1 MAIKIVSGGK
11 VKFQICANW
20 QLASQLSLT
29 QAGCRDAKEV
39 PGHFIMRSQ
48 ELPTLS

>member
-1 MAIKIVSGGK
+1 MAIKIISGGK
-11 VKFQICANW
+11 VKFQICAII
-20 QLASQLSLT
+20 ASQLSLT

-39 PGHFIMRSQ
+39 HFIMRSQ

>member
-1 MAIKIVSGGK
+1 MAIKTISGGK
-11 VKFQICANW
+11 VKFQICAIT
-20 QLASQLSLT
+20 ASQLSLT